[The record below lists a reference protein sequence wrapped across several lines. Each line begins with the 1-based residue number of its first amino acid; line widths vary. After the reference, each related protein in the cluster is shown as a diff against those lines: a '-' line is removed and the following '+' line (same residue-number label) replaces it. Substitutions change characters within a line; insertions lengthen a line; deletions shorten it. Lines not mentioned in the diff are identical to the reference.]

1 MEWTPN
7 FPGTFNFSENLHLEK
22 LPTCFRK
29 MFNYPTA
36 VNCFFFILIIISS
49 KNVNGFHWVKKIFSA
64 KGSFFFID
72 PMFFHPHIL

>member
-1 MEWTPN
+1 
-7 FPGTFNFSENLHLEK
+7 
-22 LPTCFRK
+22 